1 MTNESLLIACKRMR
15 AIMTIK
21 SLTVQRCYSRSGKPM
36 LTAHRDQL
44 HVASVAAATKDP
56 AEGERLP
63 LLVVQ
68 RVLDGAPARSRLRTG
83 PRLAGL
89 IPLIVGLM
97 AMGGLVGIYFQPPGL
112 QKLMAVLNLQP
123 GGGTSSPIAVPVT
136 QKGPAQGRAAAINAA
151 QPAVVGLGRLL
162 PEGEVVTVAPP
173 FGAGDARVA
182 SLKTGEGDK
191 VEQGAVLAVLDSE
204 RALLAAVA
212 TARAQ
217 LSAREATLAQVKASV
232 QASRD
237 EARATLARAET
248 TYQNAVREFER
259 VETLRQRGFAAEQ
272 NYDQRRAARDEAA
285 HEVQRAQ
292 AQLSR
297 YGSSRLDQQADVH
310 VAERNVDTA
319 KADLARA
326 LADLDKA
333 YVRAPITGTVL
344 TVHVRSGEKPGTQGL
359 MNLGNIEQMTV
370 EVEVYQTQIGRVA
383 LGNPVEVTAEALPQP
398 LHGRVTRIGLEVGR
412 QTAVD
417 ADPAANTDARV
428 VKVTAA
434 LEPGA
439 SRLARRLTNLQ
450 VTARIRTGDGS

>member
-1 MTNESLLIACKRMR
+1 M
-15 AIMTIK
+15 
-21 SLTVQRCYSRSGKPM
+21 VQRCYSRSGKPM
-36 LTAHRDQL
+36 VIADQDQV
-44 HVASVAAATKDP
+44 HVARVADAANGRT
-56 AEGERLP
+56 ESERLP

-68 RVLDGAPARSRLRTG
+68 RTPDYGPAPSHLRRG
-83 PRLAGL
+83 LRLAGL
-89 IPLIVGLM
+89 ILVAMGLVALGGFVGL
-97 AMGGLVGIYFQPPGL
+97 YFQPPGL
-112 QKLMAVLNLQP
+112 QKLMAVLQLQP
-123 GGGTSSPIAVPVT
+123 GGGTSSPIAVSV
-136 QKGPAQGRAAAINAA
+136 AQRDPGQPRAAAIKVN

-162 PEGEVVTVAPP
+162 PKSEVVIVAPP

-182 SLKTGEGDK
+182 SLKAEEGDE

-217 LSAREATLAQVKASV
+217 LSAREATLVQVKASV

-259 VETLRQRGFAAEQ
+259 VGTLRQRGFAAEQ
-272 NYDQRRAARDEAA
+272 TYDQRRAARDEAS

-297 YGSSRLDQQADVH
+297 YDSDRLDEQADVL
-310 VAERNVDTA
+310 VARRNVDTA

-326 LADLDKA
+326 SADLDKA

-344 TVHVRSGEKPGTQGL
+344 TVHVRPGEKPGTQGL

-370 EVEVYQTQIGRVA
+370 EVEVYQTQIDRVA
-383 LGNPVEVTAEALPQP
+383 LGSAVEVTAEALPQP

-412 QTAVD
+412 QTAID

-439 SRLARRLTNLQ
+439 SWLVRRLTNLQ
-450 VTARIRTGDGS
+450 VTARISAGDGS

>member
-1 MTNESLLIACKRMR
+1 
-15 AIMTIK
+15 MTIK
-21 SLTVQRCYSRSGKPM
+21 SLTVQRYHSRSGKPM
-36 LTAHRDQL
+36 PTAHRDQL
-44 HVASVAAATKDP
+44 HVASVADATKGP
-56 AEGERLP
+56 AETECLP

-68 RVLDGAPARSRLRTG
+68 RAPDVTSVPSRLRRG
-83 PRLAGL
+83 LRLVSL
-89 IPLIVGLM
+89 IPLIMGLM
-97 AMGGLVGIYFQPPGL
+97 ALGGFLGLYFQPPGL
-112 QKLMAVLNLQP
+112 QKLMAMLDLQP
-123 GGGTSSPIAVPVT
+123 GGGTSSPIAVPGT
-136 QKGPAQGRAAAINAA
+136 QKDPAQGRAAAINAA
-151 QPAVVGLGRLL
+151 QAPVIGLGRLL
-162 PEGEVVTVAPP
+162 PEGEVVIVAPP

-182 SLKTGEGDK
+182 SLKAGEGDK

-212 TARAQ
+212 AARAQ

-248 TYQNAVREFER
+248 TYQNAIREFER

-272 NYDQRRAARDEAA
+272 NYDQRRAARDEAS

-297 YGSSRLDQQADVH
+297 YGAGRLDEQADVH

-333 YVRAPITGTVL
+333 YVRTPITGTVL

-383 LGNPVEVTAEALPQP
+383 LGNPIEVTAEALPQP

-434 LEPGA
+434 LEPDA

>member
-1 MTNESLLIACKRMR
+1 MTKRSLSIAYKQMR
-15 AIMTIK
+15 AIMTIE
-21 SLTVQRCYSRSGKPM
+21 SLTVQRCSSRSGMPM
-36 LTAHRDQL
+36 LNAPHDQL
-44 HVASVAAATKDP
+44 HAADVAAATKDP

-68 RVLDGAPARSRLRTG
+68 RILNGAPARSRLRTG
-83 PRLAGL
+83 LLLVGL

-97 AMGGLVGIYFQPPGL
+97 ALGGFLGLYLQPPGL
-112 QKLMAVLNLQP
+112 QKLLAMLELQP
-123 GGGTSSPIAVPVT
+123 GGSTSAPIAVLVT
-136 QKGPAQGRAAAINAA
+136 QRNPAQDRVAAVNAA
-151 QPAVVGLGRLL
+151 QPAVIGLGRLL
-162 PEGEVVTVAPP
+162 PKGEVVTVAPP

-182 SLKTGEGDK
+182 SLKADEGNQ
-191 VEQGAVLAVLDSE
+191 VEQGDVLAVMDSE
-204 RALLAAVA
+204 PTLLAAVT

-217 LSAREATLAQVKASV
+217 LSAREATLDQVKASV

-237 EARATLARAET
+237 EALATLARAET
-248 TYQNAVREFER
+248 TYQNASREFER
-259 VETLRQRGFAAEQ
+259 VEILRQRGFAAEQ

-285 HEVQRAQ
+285 HEVQRAR

-297 YGSSRLDQQADVH
+297 YGSGRFEDQADVL

-326 LADLDKA
+326 LADLEKA
-333 YVRAPITGTVL
+333 YVRAPINGTVL
-344 TVHVRSGEKPGTQGL
+344 TVHVRPGEKPGAQGL

-398 LHGRVTRIGLEVGR
+398 LKGRVTRIGLEVGR

-428 VKVTAA
+428 VKVTAT
-434 LEPGA
+434 LEPA
-439 SRLARRLTNLQ
+439 SSQLARRLTNLQ

>member
-1 MTNESLLIACKRMR
+1 
-15 AIMTIK
+15 
-21 SLTVQRCYSRSGKPM
+21 M
-36 LTAHRDQL
+36 LTAPRDQL
-44 HVASVAAATKDP
+44 HVASVADAAIGP
-56 AEGERLP
+56 SNGERLP
-63 LLVVQ
+63 LLAVE
-68 RVLDGAPARSRLRTG
+68 RAPDGTPAPSRLR
-83 PRLAGL
+83 RWVRFAGV
-89 IPLIVGLM
+89 IPLILGLVGL
-97 AMGGLVGIYFQPPGL
+97 GGFVGIYFQPPGL
-112 QKLMAVLNLQP
+112 QKLMAVLELQP
-123 GGGTSSPIAVPVT
+123 GAGTSSPIAVPV
-136 QKGPAQGRAAAINAA
+136 AQRDPGQPGAAALKAA
-151 QPAVVGLGRLL
+151 RPVVVGLGRVL

-182 SLKTGEGDK
+182 SLKADEGNQ
-191 VEQGAVLAVLDSE
+191 VEQGDVLAVLDSE
-204 RALLAAVA
+204 PTLLAAVT

-237 EARATLARAET
+237 EALATLARAET
-248 TYQNAVREFER
+248 TYQNAIREFER

-285 HEVQRAQ
+285 HEVQRAR

-297 YGSSRLDQQADVH
+297 YGSGRLEDQADVL

-344 TVHVRSGEKPGTQGL
+344 TVHVRPGEKAGTQGL
-359 MNLGNIEQMTV
+359 MNLGNLEQMTA

-383 LGNPVEVTAEALPQP
+383 LGNPVEVMAEALPQP
-398 LHGRVTRIGLEVGR
+398 LKGRVTRIGLEVGR

-428 VKVTAA
+428 VRVTAA
-434 LEPGA
+434 LEPDA

-450 VTARIRTGDGS
+450 VTARISTGDGS